1 MKSSAVSYQLSAKIK
16 KRNALSAT
24 LARLRRKGKKIV
36 FTNGCFDIL
45 HVGHV
50 DYLSKARK
58 LGDALV
64 IGLNSDDSVRRL
76 KGAGRPI
83 NKEKDRARVLSSLSF
98 VDFIAIFD
106 EDTPK
111 KLIEKLSPD
120 VLVKGGDWKKKD
132 IVGSEFV
139 KERGGRV
146 RTIPF
151 VKGYSTTSIIK
162 KMSKS

>member
-1 MKSSAVSYQLSAKIK
+1 MKGQRSRVKGIGKILSRERLTK
-16 KRNALSAT
+16 T
-24 LARLRRKGKKIV
+24 LAILRKKGKKVV

-50 DYLSKARK
+50 DYLAKAK
-58 LGDALV
+58 GLGDVLV
-64 IGLNSDDSVRRL
+64 VGLNSDDSVRRL

-83 NKEKDRARVLSSLSF
+83 NKERDRAKVLSGLVF
-98 VDFIAIFD
+98 VDFITIFG

-111 KLIEKLSPD
+111 KLIEMLSPD

-132 IVGSEFV
+132 IVGADFV
-139 KERGGRV
+139 RSCGGRV
-146 RTIPF
+146 VTIPF

-162 KMSKS
+162 KMSK

>member
-1 MKSSAVSYQLSAKIK
+1 MKSKLKSRRALAEITRRLQRQG
-16 KRNALSAT
+16 KR
-24 LARLRRKGKKIV
+24 II

-50 DYLSKARK
+50 DYLSNARK
-58 LGDALV
+58 LGEVLV

-120 VLVKGGDWKKKD
+120 VLVKGGDWNKKD
-132 IVGSEFV
+132 IVGADFV
-139 KERGGRV
+139 RSHGGRV
-146 RTIPF
+146 ITIPF
-151 VKGYSTTSIIK
+151 VKGYSTTSLIE
-162 KMSKS
+162 KMSKN

>member
-1 MKSSAVSYQLSAKIK
+1 MNSKLKSRRALAEITRRLQRQG
-16 KRNALSAT
+16 KR
-24 LARLRRKGKKIV
+24 II

-50 DYLSKARK
+50 DYLSNARK
-58 LGDALV
+58 LGEVLV

-120 VLVKGGDWKKKD
+120 VLVKGGDWKKKY
-132 IVGSEFV
+132 IVGAEFV
-139 KERGGRV
+139 KSHGGRV
-146 RTIPF
+146 VTIPF
-151 VKGYSTTSIIK
+151 VKGYSTTSLIE
-162 KMSKS
+162 KMSKN